1 MPQIDLVAYLAQY
14 VWTLISL
21 LLLYACVVLKILPRI
36 QQHLALRAQAEVI
49 NKDLIVE
56 VGTQPVVLI
65 RGWLLLSLSPTSASS
80 KGTSA

>member
-36 QQHLALRAQAEVI
+36 QQQLALRAQAEVI
-49 NKDLIVE
+49 YKDLIV
-56 VGTQPVVLI
+56 PVEGDIKSGSVTI
-65 RGWLLLSLSPTSASS
+65 FKPLLNLDLN
-80 KGTSA
+80 

>member
-36 QQHLALRAQAEVI
+36 QQHLALRVQAEGT
-49 NKDLIVE
+49 NKDWRSV
-56 VGTQPVVLI
+56 
-65 RGWLLLSLSPTSASS
+65 SASERICS
-80 KGTSA
+80 KGTRVLRSLLNFF